1 MRAVRPTTG
10 ETTRTPPYSPE
21 VDADD
26 CRFEAALERVMGLA
40 DFERV
45 IRSPGHS
52 SFHLERI
59 GLLLRRLGDPHR
71 ATPTIHVAGSK
82 GKGST
87 AAMMASILTAQGYKV
102 GLYTSPHL
110 HSVVE
115 RIRIGLTPIGRQEFA
130 AIVERAWPAAQWV
143 GERGGY
149 GGVTTFELL
158 TALAFLYFKREG
170 TDLQIIE
177 VGLGGRLDCTN
188 VVVPEVSV
196 ITSISLDHTSILGD
210 TVEQIAFE
218 KAGIIKDGIPVVVA
232 PQAAGTWP
240 VFKEIAG
247 QRHAPLVEA
256 GALVSLTSGQ
266 ATLDGQSFEVRG
278 PRGGYSLSIPLLG
291 DHQLENALTAIAT
304 LETLNKRGIPVDR
317 KSIFEG
323 LARVEWPGRMDVL
336 SANGQLVAVDGAHNT
351 HSMMRLAEA
360 VQKYFGPRPMTLIF
374 GALSGHTVDG
384 MLSQLSRFSPSVI
397 AVRSRHPRALPSG
410 DIEAAASR
418 RNLRVLFATE
428 SVADATQ
435 RALARAAPDELILGT
450 GSLSVAAEVI
460 EEVDDI
466 PPEVYPNIKR
476 APVDSPNGA
485 RPG

>member
-1 MRAVRPTTG
+1 MP
-10 ETTRTPPYSPE
+10 
-21 VDADD
+21 
-26 CRFEAALERVMGLA
+26 
-40 DFERV
+40 
-45 IRSPGHS
+45 
-52 SFHLERI
+52 
-59 GLLLRRLGDPHR
+59 
-71 ATPTIHVAGSK
+71 
-82 GKGST
+82 
-87 AAMMASILTAQGYKV
+87 
-102 GLYTSPHL
+102 
-110 HSVVE
+110 
-115 RIRIGLTPIGRQEFA
+115 
-130 AIVERAWPAAQWV
+130 
-143 GERGGY
+143 
-149 GGVTTFELL
+149 
-158 TALAFLYFKREG
+158 
-170 TDLQIIE
+170 
-177 VGLGGRLDCTN
+177 
-188 VVVPEVSV
+188 
-196 ITSISLDHTSILGD
+196 
-210 TVEQIAFE
+210 
-218 KAGIIKDGIPVVVA
+218 VA
-232 PQAAGTWP
+232 P
-240 VFKEIAG
+240 ID
-247 QRHAPLVEA
+247 
-256 GALVSLTSGQ
+256 LT
-266 ATLDGQSFEVRG
+266 EN
-278 PRGGYSLSIPLLG
+278 LSIPLLG